1 MEETLK
7 NINTLNSPPK
17 KQRAKNNPEKTSKT
31 RSNCKRKALAETNQL
46 FETVLKNTSMKTAY
60 LDTAFNFVWVNPAYA
75 ATGRHD
81 PDFFPGKN
89 HFALYPNAENHAIFQ
104 HVAETG
110 EPYFASAKPFEYPDQ
125 PERGVTFW
133 DWSLIPSRDSEG
145 KVNGLVFTL
154 TEVTERIRAEN
165 AVLRAKDE
173 WERTFDAVPALI
185 TLMDTGHRV
194 IRVNRAMAER
204 LGTTPDK
211 MIGLYCY
218 EVIHGLSAPPDFCP
232 HSKTIMSGKEEYAE
246 IAEEHLGGIFDVI
259 TVPILDNTGNI
270 VSTIHIAHDI
280 TARKKAEAER
290 EKLEAQLN
298 QSQKMESIGR
308 LAGGVAHDY
317 NNMLSVIN
325 GYSDILLQKIAPS
338 DPLYECV
345 QEIRKAGQRSAD
357 LTRQLLGFARKQAV
371 APKVIDINVNI
382 EHTLKM
388 LRRLLGEGVELEW
401 KPSPTLWHVKI
412 DPSQLDQILT
422 NLLVNARDAIS
433 GAGKVVIGT
442 DKVDFDESYRYI
454 IPDFVPGK
462 YVVLSV
468 SDNGTGMDKETRD
481 HMFEPFFTTK
491 EAGKGSGLGLATV
504 FGIVKQNQG
513 LINVY
518 SEPGMGTTFKIYL
531 PWYEAEESGAGKSE
545 ADEILKGNE
554 TVLLVEDEES
564 LLRFA
569 KLQLEHIGYKV
580 LTAGTPKQAID
591 LVGKHNGNIH
601 LLMTDVV
608 LPEMSGRALRD
619 KIYSLHPG
627 IKCLFIS
634 GYTAESMVQ
643 NGILEKGIHF
653 LQKPFSVE
661 NLSAK
666 LREVLS

>member
-1 MEETLK
+1 MKKKTEE
-7 NINTLNSPPK
+7 ISNTPS
-17 KQRAKNNPEKTSKT
+17 S
-31 RSNCKRKALAETNQL
+31 SNGKELPDSGQL
-46 FETVLKNTSMKTAY
+46 LETVLKNTSMMAAY

-89 HFALYPNAENHAIFQ
+89 HFDLYPDAENLVIFQ

-125 PERGVTFW
+125 PERGVTYW
-133 DWSLIPSRDSEG
+133 DWSLIPSRDSAG

-154 TEVTERIRAEN
+154 TEVTERIRAEK
-165 AVLRAKDE
+165 ALLRAKEE

-185 TLMDTGHRV
+185 TLMDTEHRV

-218 EVIHGLSAPPDFCP
+218 EAIHGLSEPPDFCP
-232 HSKTIMSGKEEYAE
+232 HSKTIATGKEEYAE
-246 IAEEHLGGIFDVI
+246 VAEDHLGGIFDVI
-259 TVPILDNTGNI
+259 TVPILDGTEKI

-290 EKLEAQLN
+290 EKLEAQLS

-317 NNMLSVIN
+317 NNMLAVIN
-325 GYSDILLQKIAPS
+325 GYSEILLQKITPT

-371 APKVIDINVNI
+371 APKVMNINDNI
-382 EHTLKM
+382 ENTLKM

-433 GAGKVVIGT
+433 GVGKVVIET
-442 DKVDFDESYRYI
+442 DKADLDESYCYI

-468 SDNGTGMDKETRD
+468 SDNGIGMDKETRD

-531 PWYEAEESGAGKSE
+531 PWYEAEDSSAGKSE
-545 ADEILKGNE
+545 PDEILKGNE

-569 KLQLEHIGYKV
+569 KLQLERLGYTV
-580 LTAGTPKQAID
+580 LTAGTPKQAIG
-591 LVGKHNGNIH
+591 LIGRHKGKIDI
-601 LLMTDVV
+601 LMTDVV
-608 LPEMSGRALRD
+608 LPEMSGRDLRD
-619 KIYSLHPG
+619 KIYSLRPG
-627 IKCLFIS
+627 IKCLFMS
-634 GYTAESMVQ
+634 GYTVESMIQSGV
-643 NGILEKGIHF
+643 LEKGIHF
-653 LQKPFSVE
+653 LQKPFSAE

-666 LREVLS
+666 LRELLGN